1 MACYKIV
8 AIDVLDFSDDTLSF
22 SADDFAKALAQHDY
36 SFEVGQT
43 VQGKA
48 VNYDSDG
55 AYIDIGGKATAFLP
69 RQEASLSKQFTLE
82 ELVPLDE
89 EREFLIMRGQ
99 DANGQVTLSIRRL
112 ELKQLWSKL
121 LDLQSQN
128 QSIQVTI
135 TGVNKGGVTAD
146 VEGLR
151 GFIPR
156 SHLLDRENL
165 EAQIGSQLTVN
176 FLEVDPERKK
186 LVLSNRMAEQSSR
199 IGELE
204 IGQLVS
210 GTVSDLKPFGA
221 FIKLQGLTGL
231 LHIKEVS
238 QNFVPNLS
246 SVLKIGEP
254 IKAIVLDLDPGR
266 GRVSL
271 STKVLENRPGE
282 MMDSLEQVM
291 AEAEIRANRYLEKMR
306 QQ

>member
-1 MACYKIV
+1 M
-8 AIDVLDFSDDTLSF
+8 SF
-22 SADDFAKALAQHDY
+22 SADDFAKALSQHDY

-43 VQGKA
+43 VQGKT

-69 RQEASLSKQFTLE
+69 SQEASLRKQFSLE
-82 ELVPLDE
+82 ELVPVEE
-89 EREFLIMRGQ
+89 EREFLIIKGQ

-112 ELKQLWSKL
+112 ELKHLWTKL
-121 LDLQSQN
+121 LELQSQD
-128 QSIQVTI
+128 QSVQVTI

-156 SHLLDRENL
+156 SHLLDRDNL
-165 EAQIGSQLTVN
+165 EGQIGSQLTVT
-176 FLEVDPERKK
+176 FLEVDPDRKK

-221 FIKLQGLTGL
+221 FIKLDGLTGL

-238 QNFVPNLS
+238 QNFVPNLG

-282 MMDSLEQVM
+282 IVDSLEQVM

>member
-1 MACYKIV
+1 M
-8 AIDVLDFSDDTLSF
+8 SF
-22 SADDFAKALAQHDY
+22 SADDFAKALSQHDY
-36 SFEVGQT
+36 SFEVGQI
-43 VQGKA
+43 VQGKT

-69 RQEASLSKQFTLE
+69 SQEASLRKQFSLE
-82 ELVPLDE
+82 EIVPLEE
-89 EREFLIMRGQ
+89 EREFLIIKGQ

-112 ELKQLWSKL
+112 ELKHLWTKL
-121 LDLQSQN
+121 LELQSQD

-156 SHLLDRENL
+156 SHLLDRDNL
-165 EAQIGSQLTVN
+165 EGQIGSQLTVT
-176 FLEVDPERKK
+176 FLEVDSERKK

-282 MMDSLEQVM
+282 IVDSLEEVM

>member
-1 MACYKIV
+1 M
-8 AIDVLDFSDDTLSF
+8 SF
-22 SADDFAKALAQHDY
+22 SADDFAKALSQHDY

-43 VQGKA
+43 VQGKT

-69 RQEASLSKQFTLE
+69 SQEASLRKQFSLE
-82 ELVPLDE
+82 EIVPLDE
-89 EREFLIMRGQ
+89 EREFLIIKGQ

-112 ELKQLWSKL
+112 ELKHLWTKL
-121 LDLQSQN
+121 LELQSQS
-128 QSIQVTI
+128 QSVQVTI

-156 SHLLDRENL
+156 SHLLDRDNL
-165 EAQIGSQLTVN
+165 EGQIGSQLTVT
-176 FLEVDPERKK
+176 FLEVDPDRKK

-221 FIKLQGLTGL
+221 FIKLDGLTGL

-246 SVLKIGEP
+246 AVLKIGEP

-282 MMDSLEQVM
+282 IVDSMEQVM

>member
-1 MACYKIV
+1 M
-8 AIDVLDFSDDTLSF
+8 SF
-22 SADDFAKALAQHDY
+22 SADDFAQALAQHDY

-43 VQGKA
+43 VVGKT

-69 RQEASLSKQFTLE
+69 SQEASLSKQFSLE
-82 ELVPLDE
+82 ELVPLDD
-89 EREFLIMRGQ
+89 ERKFMIIKGQ

-112 ELKQLWSKL
+112 ELQKLWLKL
-121 LDLQSQN
+121 IDLQTEN
-128 QSIQVTI
+128 QTIQVVV

-156 SHLLDRENL
+156 SHLLERDDL
-165 EAQIGSQLTVN
+165 EALKGSQLTVS

-210 GTVSDLKPFGA
+210 GTISDLKPFGA
-221 FIKLQGLTGL
+221 FVKLEGLTGL

-238 QNFVPNLS
+238 QNYIPNLS
-246 SVLKIGEP
+246 SVLSIGDS

-266 GRVSL
+266 GRISL

-282 MMDSLEQVM
+282 ITDSLEQVM
-291 AEAEIRANRYLEKMR
+291 AEAEIRANRYAEKLR

>member
-1 MACYKIV
+1 M
-8 AIDVLDFSDDTLSF
+8 SF
-22 SADDFAKALAQHDY
+22 SADDFAKALSQHDY

-43 VQGKA
+43 VQGKT

-69 RQEASLSKQFTLE
+69 SQEASLRKQFSLE
-82 ELVPLDE
+82 EIVPLEE
-89 EREFLIMRGQ
+89 EREFLIIKGQ

-112 ELKQLWSKL
+112 ELKHLWTKL
-121 LDLQSQN
+121 LELQSQD

-156 SHLLDRENL
+156 SHLLDRDNL
-165 EAQIGSQLTVN
+165 EGQIGSQLTVT
-176 FLEVDPERKK
+176 FLEVDSERKK

-221 FIKLQGLTGL
+221 FIKLDGLTGL

-282 MMDSLEQVM
+282 IVDSLEEVM

>member
-1 MACYKIV
+1 M
-8 AIDVLDFSDDTLSF
+8 SF
-22 SADDFAKALAQHDY
+22 SADDFAKALSQHDY

-43 VQGKA
+43 VQGKT

-69 RQEASLSKQFTLE
+69 SQEASLRKQFSLE
-82 ELVPLDE
+82 EIVPLDE
-89 EREFLIMRGQ
+89 EREFLIIKGQ

-112 ELKQLWSKL
+112 ELKHLWTKL
-121 LDLQSQN
+121 LELQSQS
-128 QSIQVTI
+128 QSVQVTI

-156 SHLLDRENL
+156 SHLLDRDNL
-165 EAQIGSQLTVN
+165 EGQIGSQLTVT

-221 FIKLQGLTGL
+221 FI
-231 LHIKEVS
+231 
-238 QNFVPNLS
+238 N
-246 SVLKIGEP
+246 
-254 IKAIVLDLDPGR
+254 
-266 GRVSL
+266 
-271 STKVLENRPGE
+271 
-282 MMDSLEQVM
+282 
-291 AEAEIRANRYLEKMR
+291 
-306 QQ
+306 

>member
-1 MACYKIV
+1 M
-8 AIDVLDFSDDTLSF
+8 SF
-22 SADDFAKALAQHDY
+22 SADDFAKALSQHDY

-43 VQGKA
+43 VQGKT

-69 RQEASLSKQFTLE
+69 SQEASLRKQFSLGE
-82 ELVPLDE
+82 IVPLDE
-89 EREFLIMRGQ
+89 EREFLIIKGQ

-112 ELKQLWSKL
+112 ELKHLWTKL
-121 LDLQSQN
+121 LELQSQS
-128 QSIQVTI
+128 QSVQVTI

-156 SHLLDRENL
+156 SHLLDRDNL
-165 EAQIGSQLTVN
+165 EGQIGSQLTVT
-176 FLEVDPERKK
+176 FLEVDPDRKK

-221 FIKLQGLTGL
+221 FIKLDGLTGL

-246 SVLKIGEP
+246 AVLKIGEP

-282 MMDSLEQVM
+282 IVDSLEQVM

>member
-1 MACYKIV
+1 M
-8 AIDVLDFSDDTLSF
+8 SF
-22 SADDFAKALAQHDY
+22 SADDFAQALAQHDY

-43 VQGKA
+43 VVGKT

-69 RQEASLSKQFTLE
+69 SQEASLSKQFSLE
-82 ELVPLDE
+82 ELVPLDD
-89 EREFLIMRGQ
+89 ERKFMIIKGQ

-112 ELKQLWSKL
+112 ELQKLWLKL
-121 LDLQSQN
+121 IDLQTEN
-128 QSIQVTI
+128 QTIQVVV

-156 SHLLDRENL
+156 SHLLERDDL
-165 EAQIGSQLTVN
+165 EALKGSQLTVS

-210 GTVSDLKPFGA
+210 GTISDLKPFGA
-221 FIKLQGLTGL
+221 FVKLEGLTGL

-238 QNFVPNLS
+238 QNYIPNLS
-246 SVLKIGEP
+246 SVLSIGDS

-266 GRVSL
+266 GRISL
-271 STKVLENRPGE
+271 STKGIGE
-282 MMDSLEQVM
+282 SSW
-291 AEAEIRANRYLEKMR
+291 
-306 QQ
+306 